1 MTKLMPPK
9 KESIT
14 KVVTFKHP
22 GLNNRMVS
30 VIFVNNR
37 LDMPS
42 FMFLCNEAVTGGRK
56 SSVAGKMSHKGRAY
70 KIAELYQYLHDM
82 GLTWDTCEEHHI
94 EQIRNAMLH
103 WNEYGEYAKKSYMI
117 IDKDGNTIPIYE
129 KIENDTMNQKLSVW
143 FKFFRYQKTKQRSM
157 RIILSTQTIEIT
169 VPDAKLQHL
178 YGKKIGQN
186 KLMVERW
193 DLMIKPSPTK
203 LYFPAL
209 SKTEYDAFK
218 SQLTKID
225 PAYAAIAEL
234 GVATGLRKDALLLVK
249 PDFFKNTFIE
259 INQGGR
265 TFKEGFRS
273 MAYENKGGATEY
285 VKVPIRAIKEVN
297 HLYMAA
303 LRKNRMLENA
313 SSKFSKD
320 SDYMWY
326 RADGKKIETYNL
338 DDAFRKAS
346 KAMRRTQGID
356 NITVHHLRH
365 TFATWAVLDGAK
377 TLNIDLMQ
385 LDGKMVPGLIFWV
398 KEQLA
403 HVSDETTAKYIV
415 SAILMTSPKI
425 TGPVL
430 DSSMINKSKVLI
442 DLLEADAKLHFGR
455 DYDPTK
461 FDPMTWA
468 EFKHFDMESANIIA
482 LKKHL
487 GV

>member
-1 MTKLMPPK
+1 MTKLMPIK
-9 KESIT
+9 RESIT
-14 KVVTFKHP
+14 KVMTFNHP
-22 GLNNRMVS
+22 GLKNRMVS
-30 VIFVNNR
+30 VIFVNNK

-56 SSVAGKMSHKGRAY
+56 NSVSGKMSHRGRAY

-103 WNEYGEYAKKSYMI
+103 WNEYGEYAPKSYMI
-117 IDKDGNTIPIYE
+117 VDEDGNTIPVYE

-143 FKFFRYQKTKQRSM
+143 FKFFQYQKTKQRSM
-157 RIILSTQTIEIT
+157 RIIFSTRTIEIA

-186 KLMVERW
+186 KLLVERW
-193 DLMIKPSPTK
+193 DLMVKPSPTK

-209 SKTEYDAFK
+209 SKTEYEAFK
-218 SQLTKID
+218 TQLTKID
-225 PAYAAIAEL
+225 PVYAAIAEL
-234 GVATGLRKDALLLVK
+234 GVATGLRKDALLHVK
-249 PDFFKNTFIE
+249 PDFFKNVFIE
-259 INQGGR
+259 INQGGQVL
-265 TFKEGFRS
+265 KEGFRS

-285 VKVPIRAIKEVN
+285 VKVPLRAIMEVN

-303 LRKNRMLENA
+303 LRRDRMLENA
-313 SSKFSKD
+313 SNQFQKD

-326 RADGKKIETYNL
+326 RADGKRVETYDL

-346 KAMRRTQGID
+346 KAMGRTQGVD
-356 NITVHHLRH
+356 NIRVHHLRH
-365 TFATWAVLDGAK
+365 TFATWAVIDGAK

-403 HVSDETTAKYIV
+403 HVSDETTSKYIV

-430 DSSMINKSKVLI
+430 DSSMINKSEVLI
-442 DLLEADAKLHFGR
+442 DLLEADAKLHFGNS
-455 DYDPTK
+455 YDSK
-461 FDPMTWA
+461 RFDPIEWA
-468 EFKHFDMESANIIA
+468 KFRSFDMDSKLIKNLRKAIP
-482 LKKHL
+482 
-487 GV
+487 